1 MTKLSRSTLRNS
13 ATDLG
18 VCVIALFVLSQEVS
32 GAKWLES
39 VSKVVEWTGMVFLP
53 LFGLNLDLYSE
64 RAARISAL
72 GMITIHIVLVTLL
85 YKFLSAFNFITITP
99 ML

>member
-1 MTKLSRSTLRNS
+1 
-13 ATDLG
+13 
-18 VCVIALFVLSQEVS
+18 
-32 GAKWLES
+32 
-39 VSKVVEWTGMVFLP
+39 MVFLP

-64 RAARISAL
+64 RAARIAAL

-99 ML
+99 MALTEMFVLVVPFLRIRKRYE